1 MSTLADPV
9 ATLADAFFG
18 ALEKGVVEDVNACFA
33 PGATIWHNFDCK
45 ILTPKENIPG
55 LEALFG
61 NFTRREYRDVRRQTT
76 PSGFV
81 QQHVLRLEKPDGA
94 VIDWPA
100 CIVFDVRDGRIARL
114 DEYVDL
120 SQLSGGG

>member
-1 MSTLADPV
+1 MSALADPV
-9 ATLADAFFG
+9 DALAEAFFG
-18 ALEKGVVEDVNACFA
+18 ALERGVVEEVNACFA

-45 ILTPKENIPG
+45 TLTPQESVPG

-61 NFTRREYRDVRRQTT
+61 NFVRREYRDVRRQPT

-81 QQHVLRLEKPDGA
+81 QQHVLRLETPDGT

-100 CIVFDVRDGRIARL
+100 CIVFDLRDGRIARL

-120 SQLSGGG
+120 SQLSAGS